1 MSLKRYDSSYAFLEK
16 IKTKKYKVKHRLKYY
31 MQTFYQSA
39 FKFNHTVVYNY
50 QMKCIC
56 LAAFIFWISL
66 QFFGFQNFQPK
77 FLNYFSY
84 LCIYCFFLFSHIL
97 TNENLPENPS
107 ISGNFMWLDKFLHVS
122 IINYSFDNWPAHS
135 RALHLLVR
143 LNFNSLFKYE

>member
-1 MSLKRYDSSYAFLEK
+1 M
-16 IKTKKYKVKHRLKYY
+16 KTYS
-31 MQTFYQSA
+31 QSA

-50 QMKCIC
+50 QMKCIRRYKNYFFC
-56 LAAFIFWISL
+56 LAAFTFWISL

-84 LCIYCFFLFSHIL
+84 LCIYSFFFLFSHIL

-122 IINYSFDNWPAHS
+122 IINYNFDNLPAHS

-143 LNFNSLFKYE
+143 LNFNTLFKYE